1 MASCKDLT
9 VAGII
14 LTLLA
19 GCASR
24 KTPAPVEVAQW
35 PVCRDGILVLRFL
48 EGDAALAPRFASG
61 LEWPGRAITECPNA
75 SFKVIGL
82 PAPSDAS
89 LSGRRARSV
98 VLALQ
103 AFGISEPSFDPGR
116 AEDQDMPVL
125 QINAA
130 P

>member
-1 MASCKDLT
+1 MARLT
-9 VAGII
+9 VVVFI
-14 LTLLA
+14 LIAVA
-19 GCASR
+19 GCATR
-24 KTPAPVEVAQW
+24 KAPTPAEVAQR
-35 PVCRDGILVLRFL
+35 PVCRDGILVLRFMDG
-48 EGDAALAPRFASG
+48 EATLAPRFASG
-61 LEWPGRAITECPNA
+61 LEWPGRAVTECPNA

-82 PAPSDAS
+82 PAPSDTS
-89 LSGRRARSV
+89 LSGRRARSIV
-98 VLALQ
+98 FALQ

>member
-1 MASCKDLT
+1 MACRIFAVL
-9 VAGII
+9 A
-14 LTLLA
+14 LLMLS
-19 GCASR
+19 GCATGQASMR
-24 KTPAPVEVAQW
+24 ADAAQR
-35 PVCRDGILVLRFL
+35 PVCTDGILVLAFK
-48 EGDAALAPRFASG
+48 EGDAALAPRLASG
-61 LEWPGRAITECPNA
+61 LEWPVRAVAECPNA
-75 SFKVIGL
+75 TFKVMGL

-98 VLALQ
+98 ALALR
-103 AFGISEPSFDPGR
+103 AFGIPEPSFELGR